1 MTARTAAEVLE
12 ADVALRAMRAEARA
26 RMTTDAAHDEAHL
39 LRVADW
45 TLRLAPDAYREA
57 GEMPPQ
63 GLERLAVASAMLHDV
78 VNLPKSDPRRADAS
92 RLSAEVARAILS
104 PLGFG
109 PDDLALVADAILDH
123 SYSRG
128 VTPRS
133 PLGRAMQDA
142 DRLEALGALGVLRC
156 VATGTS
162 GGAALFDPDDP
173 WAERRPFDERRF
185 ALDHFQTKLLRLPST
200 LCTAAGRA
208 EAARRVALMVR
219 LLQALGDEIGV
230 PYRGIGD
237 AHSG

>member
-1 MTARTAAEVLE
+1 MKVPTAAELLE
-12 ADVALRAMRAEARA
+12 ADDALRAVRAAARE
-26 RMTTDAAHDEAHL
+26 RMTADAAHDEAHL

-45 TLRLAPDAYREA
+45 TVRLVPDAYREA
-57 GEMPPQ
+57 GEMPPPRV
-63 GLERLAVASAMLHDV
+63 ERLAVAAAVLHDV
-78 VNLPKSDPRRADAS
+78 VNVPKSDPRRADAS

-109 PDDLALVADAILDH
+109 PDDVALVADAILDH

-128 VTPRS
+128 VTPHS
-133 PLGRAMQDA
+133 PLGRALQDA

-208 EAARRVALMVR
+208 EAARRATLMVR
-219 LLQALGDEIGV
+219 LLEALGDEVGAA
-230 PYRGIGD
+230 YRGIGD
-237 AHSG
+237 AHGG